1 MKKILTLALSAV
13 LLLGATVL
21 LAQPGF
27 HHKMGGPGKGMAGH
41 GSHAEFMARA
51 LDLTD
56 EQKAAAKE
64 IHEGVEAKAEPLMEQ
79 HREQMEE
86 IHALLDGA
94 RPDATQIGQKM
105 ITAHA
110 TRQQLK
116 ALHEEAMTK
125 FSALLN
131 AEQLEKLKKLHEM
144 RGEHGPMGFGH
155 GRGPGF

>member
-1 MKKILTLALSAV
+1 MKRILTLALTAI

-27 HHKMGGPGKGMAGH
+27 HHRSGPGRGGH
-41 GSHAEFMARA
+41 ADFLARA

-105 ITAHA
+105 IAAHA
-110 TRQQLK
+110 THQQLK
-116 ALHEEAMTK
+116 ALHQEAMAK
-125 FSALLN
+125 VSALLN
-131 AEQLEKLKKLHEM
+131 AEQLEKFKEFQEKFQERH
-144 RGEHGPMGFGH
+144 HGPEGIVR
-155 GRGPGF
+155 RGPGF

>member
-1 MKKILTLALSAV
+1 MKRILTLALCAV
-13 LLLGATVL
+13 LMLGATVL

-27 HHKMGGPGKGMAGH
+27 HHRGGPGKGGH
-41 GSHAEFMARA
+41 ADFLARA

-64 IHEGVEAKAEPLMEQ
+64 IHEGVEAKSEPLTEQ

-86 IHALLDGA
+86 IHALLDSA
-94 RPDATQIGQKM
+94 NPDATQIGQKM
-105 ITAHA
+105 IAAHA

-116 ALHEEAMTK
+116 ALHQETMAK

-131 AEQLEKLKKLHEM
+131 AEQLEKFKGFQERH
-144 RGEHGPMGFGH
+144 HGPEGFGH
-155 GRGPGF
+155 RGPGF

>member
-1 MKKILTLALSAV
+1 MKKILTLALGAV

-21 LAQPGF
+21 FAQPGF
-27 HHKMGGPGKGMAGH
+27 HHKRGHGGPGGH
-41 GSHAEFMARA
+41 EEFLTRA

-56 EQKAAAKE
+56 DQKAAAKA

-94 RPDATQIGQKM
+94 NPDATEIGRKM

-116 ALHEEAMTK
+116 AVHEEAMTK
-125 FSALLN
+125 ISALLN
-131 AEQLEKLKKLHEM
+131 AEQLEKFKKFQERHHDRE
-144 RGEHGPMGFGH
+144 GFGPP
-155 GRGPGF
+155 GPGF

>member
-27 HHKMGGPGKGMAGH
+27 HHRGGPGRGD
-41 GSHAEFMARA
+41 HAEHLARA

-56 EQKAAAKE
+56 EQKAAAKT
-64 IHEGVEAKAEPLMEQ
+64 IHEGMEAKAEPLMEQ

-94 RPDATQIGQKM
+94 NPDATQIGQKM

-125 FSALLN
+125 VSALLN
-131 AEQLEKLKKLHEM
+131 AEQLEKFKKIQEM
-144 RGEHGPMGFGH
+144 HGEHGSMGFRH
-155 GRGPGF
+155 HRGPGL